1 MLSRLSDG
9 IAEVKKHFYKFRCA
23 LHKNLHRKSDSK
35 TGGVKMGYGQYFG
48 LFLAG
53 IAVCLVIIAI
63 FLLRKNLKR
72 HQEKQEDTFV
82 VEYEIMCVHT
92 EETINSD

>member
-1 MLSRLSDG
+1 MVLLKSRSIFINFDVHY
-9 IAEVKKHFYKFRCA
+9 I
-23 LHKNLHRKSDSK
+23 K
-35 TGGVKMGYGQYFG
+35 TYIEKVILRQGGVKMGYGQYFG

>member
-35 TGGVKMGYGQYFG
+35 TGGGKDGIRTIFWVISGRYCGVSCHYSDISVK
-48 LFLAG
+48 
-53 IAVCLVIIAI
+53 
-63 FLLRKNLKR
+63 
-72 HQEKQEDTFV
+72 EKLEKASGKTRR
-82 VEYEIMCVHT
+82 YICC
-92 EETINSD
+92 